1 MEKTFKE
8 KKILYVFNKI
18 DLLGEKQG
26 FKKRG
31 GVFISDSL
39 KKDVGSFND
48 VLLINPRHKSSLEKL
63 NSSLKNTLNLCE
75 DNSPTDII
83 AAELRLGLSNLD
95 DIVGVT
101 TPEDILNNIFS
112 QFCIGK

>member
-1 MEKTFKE
+1 M
-8 KKILYVFNKI
+8 
-18 DLLGEKQG
+18 
-26 FKKRG
+26 
-31 GVFISDSL
+31 
-39 KKDVGSFND
+39 
-48 VLLINPRHKSSLEKL
+48 LLINPRHKSSLEKL

-75 DNSPTDII
+75 NNSPTDII

-95 DIVGVT
+95 DIIGVT